1 MTALHSTGRRWFPGG
16 RSVRTLQMRLGGT
29 SYQWVAMA
37 ILVGAGA
44 GLAAVAFRW
53 LISAATLIFTG
64 TADYSASHGHPGHP
78 WAPWLGGFF
87 VVLAPVVGGLLYGPL
102 VERFAPEAR
111 GHGVPEVMYAVS
123 QHGGRIKGRVALVKA
138 LASAICIGSG
148 GSVGREGPIVQIGSA
163 LGSWLARVFRMPES
177 RVRALVACGAAGGIA
192 ATFNAPI
199 AGVFFALELILADF
213 AAGSFGAVVLAS
225 VTASIIGRSFLGNEA
240 FLKLPPFTITSAA
253 EYPLFILLGL
263 LAAIAG
269 VGFTRILYLF
279 EDLCDWAWRGPAWLR
294 PAAGGVLLGLLLL
307 VLPQMYGV
315 GYPVMQAGVAGSYT
329 VGFLVLLLVGKI
341 VATSLTIGIGGS
353 GGVFAPSLFIGAM
366 LGAAFGEAAGLLSP
380 ALHGQ
385 VGAFAL
391 VGMGAVFAGAARA
404 PITAVIIMFEL
415 TGEYSIILPLMLA
428 IVVASGVSKVMSR
441 DTIYTLKLRRR
452 GIDLERHPGT
462 ELLSRTRVDA
472 VMDTSFRSL
481 PGHLSVAEGARRLL
495 TAKHPAL
502 PVIGADGR
510 LTGIVTVQH
519 LANVLNDDDE
529 RDRVPLS
536 DVVEMP
542 ATVLPEDTLQMVLDA
557 VLGSSSNAGLP
568 VTDADGSLHGW
579 LNQESVLRILSR
591 TNALPASGPEQ
602 RPGSPRPSAQP
613 RPRTGSGGKRTL
625 VRRKFQRAPRAQPNN
640 DHRSGA
646 DLNNRA
652 SPSQRQHAGTAR
664 TERPQ
669 VHTNGGTFLVFP
681 DGHVVTVTNEKYEQG
696 CRALARV
703 AFADPRPAAMDQ
715 ATEDFRR
722 TEEECF
728 LEFGL
733 IRHGN
738 EWVFAEQ
745 SGP

>member
-1 MTALHSTGRRWFPGG
+1 M
-16 RSVRTLQMRLGGT
+16 RTLPMRLAGT

-53 LISAATLIFTG
+53 LISIATLIFTG
-64 TADYSASHGHPGHP
+64 TSDYSASHGHPGHP

-102 VERFAPEAR
+102 VQRFAPEAR

-163 LGSWLARVFRMPES
+163 LGSWLARIFRMPES

-240 FLKLPPFTITSAA
+240 FLKLPAFTITSAA

-269 VGFTRILYLF
+269 VGFTRILYLI
-279 EDLCDWAWRGPAWLR
+279 EDLCDWAWHGPAWLR

-315 GYPVMQAGVAGSYT
+315 GYPVMQAGVAGSYA

-366 LGAAFGEAAGLLSP
+366 LGAAFGEVAGFLVP
-380 ALHGQ
+380 ALNGQ

-428 IVVASGVSKVMSR
+428 IVVATGVSKIMSR

-472 VMDTSFRSL
+472 VMDTSFRAL
-481 PGHLSVAEGARRLL
+481 PGYLSVAEGARRLL
-495 TAKHPAL
+495 GAKHPAL
-502 PVIGADGR
+502 PVIGADGT

-519 LANVLNDDDE
+519 LANVLNDDDDE
-529 RDRVPLS
+529 RDRMTLS
-536 DVVEMP
+536 DAAEMT
-542 ATVLPEDTLQMVLDA
+542 ATVLPEDTLQMVLGA
-557 VLGSSSNAGLP
+557 VLGSSTNAGLP
-568 VTDADGSLHGW
+568 VTDADGSLRGW
-579 LNQESVLRILSR
+579 LNQETVLRILSSPH
-591 TNALPASGPEQ
+591 ALPVSGVEQ
-602 RPGSPRPSAQP
+602 RTDGPRPSVQP
-613 RPRTGSGGKRTL
+613 RPRPGSAGKRTL
-625 VRRKFQRAPRAQPNN
+625 VRRRFQRPPPEQSHE
-640 DHRSGA
+640 DSRSGV
-646 DLNNRA
+646 DMNNRTSA
-652 SPSQRQHAGTAR
+652 LRRPQSGTAR
-664 TERPQ
+664 IERPQ

-681 DGHVVTVTNEKYEQG
+681 DGHVVTVTNETYEQG
-696 CRALARV
+696 RRALARV
-703 AFADPRPAAMDQ
+703 AFADPRPAALDR
-715 ATEDFRR
+715 AKEDFRR
-722 TEEECF
+722 IEEECF
-728 LEFGL
+728 REFGL

-738 EWVFAEQ
+738 EWVFTEQ